1 MVLAKQSIAVR
12 RYTSNTIPAKSANAF
27 ELSDIT
33 RYLEGMEVSEMN
45 VILEKYHG
53 LGNNYLVFDPN
64 KNELCL
70 NEENIKLICHR
81 NFGVGGGWNTV
92 GAGF

>member
-1 MVLAKQSIAVR
+1 
-12 RYTSNTIPAKSANAF
+12 
-27 ELSDIT
+27 
-33 RYLEGMEVSEMN
+33 MN

-53 LGNNYLVFDPN
+53 LGNDYLVFDPN

-81 NFGVGGGWNTV
+81 NFGVGADGILLGPV
-92 GAGF
+92 FDDKSIHVRIPEPK